1 MIDGF
6 KRLFTRGTKKEV
18 QTMTSHF
25 DQLASELETFKK
37 LSQNGGVNGFLGQ
50 EVLRFHSIAG
60 TLLTVENFTLDE
72 TASVDE
78 RYITHILSRSLLENY
93 FWIIYL
99 FDNPTESNS
108 RYDELKN
115 AFKRDYSKLMNENQL
130 PHKSLLEPADSTWS
144 SLPRSSSL
152 DVSSMLAQIKN
163 DHGDRLNYLYFVYR
177 IASFDTHGK
186 NMGTVLEAVFN
197 KKCNFPVLKIKYA
210 FDLMANQYLVV
221 LGDLKNRG
229 EV

>member
-1 MIDGF
+1 
-6 KRLFTRGTKKEV
+6 
-18 QTMTSHF
+18 MTSHF

-37 LSQNGGVNGFLGQ
+37 LSQHGGVNGFLGQ

-60 TLLTVENFTLDE
+60 TLLIVENFSLDE
-72 TASVDE
+72 TASIDE

-99 FDNPTESNS
+99 FDNPAESNN
-108 RYDELKN
+108 RYEELKT

-130 PHKSLLEPADSTWS
+130 PHKNLLEPADSTWS

-152 DVSSMLAQIKN
+152 DVNSMLAQVKN

-186 NMGTVLEAVFN
+186 NMGTILEAVFN
-197 KKCNFPVLKIKYA
+197 KKCNFPVLKIKYV
-210 FDLMANQYLVV
+210 FDLIANQYLVI